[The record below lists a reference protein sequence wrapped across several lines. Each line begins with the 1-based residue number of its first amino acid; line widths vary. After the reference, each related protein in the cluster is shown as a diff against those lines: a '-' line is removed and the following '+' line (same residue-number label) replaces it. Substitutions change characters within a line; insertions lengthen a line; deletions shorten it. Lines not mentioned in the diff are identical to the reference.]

1 MATHPRS
8 ANPVK
13 LGARRANMAGSIY
26 SDPFMEETKHA
37 SRRVRLPPGLIMP
50 EKSAPPDAKEVPSS
64 NFIQWQP
71 TKSHMCSSCQNRLRL
86 SQNFCSRCG
95 AKNPEAKDHGEGE
108 MDRKVFESSTFDTLS
123 TTCSFDADPLER
135 STAFST
141 QSFEVTAYKGL
152 PTTLMI
158 RNIPLTYTQEALAA
172 EWPNNGTYDFF
183 YVPCSANMQR
193 NKTYAFINFTSHQ
206 AALDFKAQWDKVR
219 LPQFTTRKALSI
231 TCADVQGRDENLLQL
246 FKKRHWRL
254 KVKECQPLIYENDVS
269 ITLDQAFQG
278 LEGESMQWS
287 L

>member
-1 MATHPRS
+1 V
-8 ANPVK
+8 N
-13 LGARRANMAGSIY
+13 L
-26 SDPFMEETKHA
+26 
-37 SRRVRLPPGLIMP
+37 
-50 EKSAPPDAKEVPSS
+50 
-64 NFIQWQP
+64 Q
-71 TKSHMCSSCQNRLRL
+71 
-86 SQNFCSRCG
+86 
-95 AKNPEAKDHGEGE
+95 AKDPGEGE
-108 MDRKVFESSTFDTLS
+108 TEMKVRKAFESSAFDALS
-123 TTCSFDADPLER
+123 TSCSFDADTLER
-135 STAFST
+135 STTLST
-141 QSFEVTAYKGL
+141 QTFEVTAYKGL
-152 PTTLMI
+152 QTTLMI

-193 NKTYAFINFTSHQ
+193 NKTYAFINFTSTQ
-206 AALDFKAQWDKVR
+206 AALDFKATWDKVR

-254 KVKECQPLIYENDVS
+254 KVKECQPLIYENGVS